1 MGGLLAVGGSLAPD
15 RILDAYCRGIFPW
28 GTVDGQPLWYSP
40 DPRMVLF
47 PKEFRL
53 TRSLAKTVRSG
64 KFEVRFDTDFR
75 GVIAR
80 CAETPR
86 PGQNGTWITD
96 DMNDAYVR
104 LHELGWAHSVETY
117 AAGELVGGLY
127 GLAIGR
133 MFYGESMFA
142 HRTDASKVAFAH
154 LVRYLVANQF
164 GMIDCQMYTD
174 HLASLGGREIPRADF
189 LDRLSVLTP
198 AAAAQRLVV
207 RPARSGEVAMAQPD
221 DAELPFSLLLYYATS
236 PYPCS
241 YLPDREARSQVATP
255 AHLID
260 SEIYSSLVRAGF
272 RRSGIFTYRP
282 HCDHCRACVPV
293 RLPVADLQTNRS
305 QRRAM
310 KRHANLRARE
320 MPLVYLDEH
329 YASTTATSSRATPA
343 AAWTRTATSST
354 PSSCCKAASIRG

>member
-1 MGGLLAVGGSLAPD
+1 MIPYLGPLDPFPPVASAREDMGGLLAIGGNLAPD
-15 RILDAYCRGIFPW
+15 RILTAYRDGIFPW
-28 GTVDGQPLWYSP
+28 GTVDGLPLWYSP

-47 PKEFRL
+47 PEEFRL

-64 KFEVRFDTDFR
+64 KFTVRFDSDFR

-80 CAETPR
+80 CAATPR

-96 DMNDAYVR
+96 AMHDAYVR
-104 LHELGWAHSVETY
+104 LHELGWAHSVESY

-189 LDRLSVLTP
+189 IERLTTLIASGSP
-198 AAAAQRLVV
+198 
-207 RPARSGEVAMAQPD
+207 RSTWTTDP
-221 DAELPFSLLLYYATS
+221 LAT
-236 PYPCS
+236 
-241 YLPDREARSQVATP
+241 
-255 AHLID
+255 
-260 SEIYSSLVRAGF
+260 
-272 RRSGIFTYRP
+272 
-282 HCDHCRACVPV
+282 
-293 RLPVADLQTNRS
+293 
-305 QRRAM
+305 
-310 KRHANLRARE
+310 LR
-320 MPLVYLDEH
+320 
-329 YASTTATSSRATPA
+329 
-343 AAWTRTATSST
+343 
-354 PSSCCKAASIRG
+354 

>member
-1 MGGLLAVGGSLAPD
+1 MIPYLGPLDPFPAIASAREDMGGLLAIGGSLAPD
-15 RILDAYCRGIFPW
+15 RILTAYQHGIFPW
-28 GTVDGQPLWYSP
+28 GTVDGLPLWYSP

-47 PKEFRL
+47 PEEFRL

-64 KFEVRFDTDFR
+64 KFEVRFDSDFR

-80 CAETPR
+80 CAATHR

-96 DMNDAYVR
+96 EMSNAYVH

-189 LDRLSVLTP
+189 IEHLTALIASGSRRSVWATDRLDP
-198 AAAAQRLVV
+198 
-207 RPARSGEVAMAQPD
+207 
-221 DAELPFSLLLYYATS
+221 
-236 PYPCS
+236 
-241 YLPDREARSQVATP
+241 
-255 AHLID
+255 
-260 SEIYSSLVRAGF
+260 
-272 RRSGIFTYRP
+272 
-282 HCDHCRACVPV
+282 
-293 RLPVADLQTNRS
+293 
-305 QRRAM
+305 
-310 KRHANLRARE
+310 
-320 MPLVYLDEH
+320 
-329 YASTTATSSRATPA
+329 
-343 AAWTRTATSST
+343 
-354 PSSCCKAASIRG
+354 IR